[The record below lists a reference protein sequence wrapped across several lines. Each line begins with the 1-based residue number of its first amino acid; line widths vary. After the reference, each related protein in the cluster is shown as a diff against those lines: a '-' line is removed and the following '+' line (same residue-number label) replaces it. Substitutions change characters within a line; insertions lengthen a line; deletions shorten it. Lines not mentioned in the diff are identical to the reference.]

1 MPITMDEAMFRRGY
15 AYGEFLDRH
24 ATADQRA
31 RWLATREAV
40 NLAPSQRELLAAF
53 TRDLNVI
60 CLAGAWCGDCA
71 RQCPLLDCI
80 ASGSSRI
87 HLRFFDRDAE
97 PDLARDLRI
106 CGGARVPV
114 VVFLSE
120 DFAECGRYGDR
131 TLSHYRRMAAL
142 AGAPVASLAG
152 TNMDGDLER
161 QQLVMAEWLAEFER
175 VQWML
180 RVSPRLRA
188 KHGD

>member
-1 MPITMDEAMFRRGY
+1 MTITMDEALFRRGIC
-15 AYGEFLDRH
+15 YGEFLDRY

-31 RWLATREAV
+31 RWSAMREAANLAT
-40 NLAPSQRELLAAF
+40 SQRELLASF
-53 TRDLNVI
+53 TRDMNVI

-71 RQCPLLDCI
+71 RQCPLLDAI

-87 HLRFFDRDAE
+87 YLRFFDLDAE
-97 PDLARDLRI
+97 PELAGELRI

-114 VVFLSE
+114 IVFLSE

-131 TLSHYRRMAAL
+131 TLSHYRRLAAS
-142 AGAPVASLAG
+142 ASVPIASLAG
-152 TNMDGDLER
+152 TKNDGDSER
-161 QQLVMAEWLAEFER
+161 QQVVLAEWLAEFER

>member
-1 MPITMDEAMFRRGY
+1 MPITMNETLFRRGY
-15 AYGEFLDRH
+15 PYEEFLDRH

-31 RWLATREAV
+31 RWSATREAV

-53 TRDLNVI
+53 TRDMNVI

-71 RQCPLLDCI
+71 RQCPLLDFI
-80 ASGSSRI
+80 ASASRRI

-97 PDLARDLRI
+97 PDLASELRI

-114 VVFLSE
+114 VVFCSE

-131 TLSHYRRMAAL
+131 TLSHYRRMAVS
-142 AGAPVASLAG
+142 AGVPIASLAG
-152 TNMDGDLER
+152 INMDGDSER
-161 QQLVMAEWLAEFER
+161 QQLVLAEWLAEFER

-188 KHGD
+188 KHGN